1 MEGNL
6 PFLLCFAFVF
16 KGNFQGQAPGD
27 LYLEGRFNGGF
38 FLRYEFGGFYLQGLK
53 HGGVY
58 FRNFTVFFYIP
69 EVNLVRGK
77 ETLKF
82 SGPYSKIRPAKLTNL
97 SARTN

>member
-1 MEGNL
+1 M
-6 PFLLCFAFVF
+6 AVF
-16 KGNFQGQAPGD
+16 
-27 LYLEGRFNGGF
+27 F
-38 FLRYEFGGFYLQGLK
+38 FLRYEFGGFYLQGLI
-53 HGGVY
+53 HGGAY

-69 EVNLVRGK
+69 EVNLARGK

>member
-38 FLRYEFGGFYLQGLK
+38 FCVTSLGAFICK
-53 HGGVY
+53 HGEAY
-58 FRNFTVFFYIP
+58 FRDFTVFFYIP

>member
-1 MEGNL
+1 MEG
-6 PFLLCFAFVF
+6 FFA
-16 KGNFQGQAPGD
+16 
-27 LYLEGRFNGGF
+27 
-38 FLRYEFGGFYLQGLK
+38 LRVWGFYLQGLK
-53 HGGVY
+53 HGGAY

>member
-1 MEGNL
+1 M
-6 PFLLCFAFVF
+6 
-16 KGNFQGQAPGD
+16 
-27 LYLEGRFNGGF
+27 
-38 FLRYEFGGFYLQGLK
+38 RYEFGGFYLQGLK

-69 EVNLVRGK
+69 EVTLVRGK

-82 SGPYSKIRPAKLTNL
+82 SGLYSKIRPAKLTNL